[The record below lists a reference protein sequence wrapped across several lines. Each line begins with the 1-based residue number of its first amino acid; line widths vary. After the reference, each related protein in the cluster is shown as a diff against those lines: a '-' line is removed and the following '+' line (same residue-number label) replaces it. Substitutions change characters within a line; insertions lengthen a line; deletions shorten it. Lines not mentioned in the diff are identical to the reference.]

1 MGYNISSEDGLF
13 DGYLSYN
20 FSTFSDYWYIRN
32 HLHGH
37 KASTILKYLKIGIQK
52 LRDSGV
58 QSGIQSGQDGW
69 TPEKNVFITHLE
81 YFKSSIEENIKKYPN
96 HANVRYYGDRAS
108 GCDETDYSDCISE
121 PDVEENGEDL
131 PVEHEVYT
139 YFRHPI
145 HGNMKINT
153 FAKAA
158 EIHTLLVLKDSSDAN
173 WWLEFA
179 KSMPDAPPL

>member
-1 MGYNISSEDGLF
+1 MGFDISSEDGLF
-13 DGYLSYN
+13 EGYLSYN
-20 FSTFSDYWYIRN
+20 FSRFSDYWYVKK

-69 TPEKNVFITHLE
+69 TSEKNVFLTHLE
-81 YFKSSIEENIKKYPN
+81 RFQKQIEENITKYPD
-96 HANVRYYGDRAS
+96 HANVRYYGDSAS
-108 GCDETDYSDCISE
+108 GCTHTDYSDCISE
-121 PDVEENGEDL
+121 PDIEENGNDL
-131 PVEHEVYT
+131 PDEPEVYT

-145 HGNMKINT
+145 NGNMKIDS

-158 EIHTLLVLKDSSDAN
+158 EIHTLLVLKGSNDAN
-173 WWLEFA
+173 RWLDFA
-179 KSMPDAPPL
+179 KSMPDAPL